1 VLAILDPFSGIAGD
15 MFIGALIDVGLDAA
29 FIEQLPATLGLD
41 GVGVRIRRVERA
53 GISATKVDFDIP
65 PQPHGRH
72 LKQLIDVV
80 ERSGAPASVKAKAAA
95 AFHAIA
101 SVEASIHG
109 TTVERVH
116 LHEVGAVD
124 AILDVV
130 GSMWGVE
137 QLGITDV
144 RCGAIAVGDGFVETE
159 HGRMPVP
166 APATLRLL
174 EGFVVQPGPA
184 GSGELTTPTG
194 ATLVKLL
201 ATGPVPGTYVPH
213 KSGYGAGTKDFENRP
228 NVLRLVLAEPARSA
242 NADGR
247 EEIVQLAADIDDA
260 TPEHL
265 AGAADVLRANGALD
279 VTFTA
284 VGMKKGRAGTR
295 IEVLALPRD
304 ATALESLMFLHT
316 PTAGVRHM
324 AVSRRVLN
332 RVVMFV
338 DVLGHRVRVKRVT
351 LPEGKT
357 REKAEFDDVFAA
369 AAATGRSVAE
379 VSELAVAEARR
390 TSQSV

>member
-1 VLAILDPFSGIAGD
+1 
-15 MFIGALIDVGLDAA
+15 MFIGALIDVGLDPG
-29 FIEQLPATLGLD
+29 FIEKLPASLGLD
-41 GVGVRIRRVERA
+41 GVGVRIRRVQRA

-65 PQPHGRH
+65 TQPHGRH
-72 LKQLIDVV
+72 LKQLIEIVD
-80 ERSGAPASVKAKAAA
+80 RSNAPASVKAKASE
-95 AFHAIA
+95 AFRAIA

-130 GSMWGVE
+130 GSLWGVE

-144 RCGAIAVGDGFVETE
+144 RCAAIAVGEGFVETE

-201 ATGPVPGTYVPH
+201 ASGPLPDAYVPK
-213 KSGYGAGTKDFENRP
+213 KSGYGAGTKEFDHRP
-228 NVLRLVLAEPARSA
+228 NVLRIVLAERATDT
-242 NADGR
+242 NGELR
-247 EEIVQLAADIDDA
+247 EDVIQLAADIDDA
-260 TPEHL
+260 SPEHL
-265 AGAADVLRANGALD
+265 AGAADVLRAHGALD

-295 IEVLALPRD
+295 IEVLAVPRD
-304 ATALESLMFLHT
+304 AGQLESLMFTHT
-316 PTAGVRHM
+316 TTIGVRRTP
-324 AVSRRVLN
+324 VSRRVLN

-357 REKAEFDDVFAA
+357 REKAEFDDVSAV

-379 VSELAVAEARR
+379 VSELAVAAARR
-390 TSQSV
+390 TGQSV